1 MVPLGLAGFVALA
14 GSPVIVDAERSP
26 GGKMRLAMAADP
38 GAYFVLRRHAEL
50 ANRPGRAVALAEGS
64 AAQTWLA
71 DSAYTKKGHDYL
83 HVEVYDRN
91 NPGDLDNDGLDDLLE
106 LALPGRFNPLN
117 PAPRIDDIY
126 GTVQLPTRAEFE
138 RLSNRDNR
146 PGAQSVREV
155 KFLIFNVD
163 TNRPELYFSDSNRHE
178 FHFFFAREIG
188 RYLDNTLFN
197 NDSYF
202 SSNRKNLVGSLISH
216 DNFVGP
222 DGRSGMYT
230 VEFWPTDPIPFR
242 HIETAYEMIAA
253 SMPFVDGNIAYHP
266 ASETQRER
274 MRLEAAAFDASQVS
288 RIATETL
295 FGNVSYTGLHEAES
309 FGRLRLVTGAETLSV
324 RDIVIFRTIPN
335 DLTHVSG
342 IMTEIPQ
349 TPLSHINLKAKQ
361 NDTPNA
367 FIANAAIH
375 PEIAPLIGQNVYY
388 RVGPD
393 GFEIR
398 AASQAEVD
406 AWFQSI
412 RPTTDQI
419 PVRDLTATTIQS
431 FAQLGFAD
439 ASAVGSKAANVAE
452 LNRILPANSPS
463 QGFAVPFY
471 FYDEFMKHNGFYTAA
486 QAMIAD
492 PVFQADATTREQFLK
507 IFRTNIEN
515 GILPVW
521 MRTALADMHAQFPVG
536 SSVRARSSTNNED
549 LAGFSGA
556 GLYSSFTHKPS
567 EGHFEK
573 SAKQVWASLWNYRAF
588 EERAFWRIDHLA
600 AAMGILVHPNYKDEQ
615 ANGVGVTKNIYD
627 PRWRGHYINVQL
639 GEDLVT
645 NPNAESI
652 PEEFLISSLATATYE
667 IQYIRFSN
675 QVPDGTTILTE
686 PQAQDLKDKMNT
698 IHFHFKSLYGIPP
711 VNQDWAMEIE
721 FKITAAGQLEIKQA
735 RPWID

>member
-1 MVPLGLAGFVALA
+1 MAFAGP
-14 GSPVIVDAERSP
+14 PVIVDAERSP
-26 GGKMRLAMAADP
+26 GGKMRLAMGPNP
-38 GAYFVLRRHAEL
+38 GGYFVLRRHAEL
-50 ANRPGRAVALAEGS
+50 TNRPGRAVAVVEGG
-64 AAQTWLA
+64 AGQTWIT
-71 DSAYTKKGHDYL
+71 DSGFTKKGHDYL
-83 HVEVYDRN
+83 HVEVHDRN
-91 NPGDLDNDGLDDLLE
+91 APSDLDNDGLDDLLE
-106 LALPGRFNPLN
+106 LAVPGRFNPLN
-117 PAPRIDDIY
+117 PASAINPLD
-126 GTVQLPTRAEFE
+126 GLVQIPSRAEFE

-163 TNRPELYFSDSNRHE
+163 TNQPELYFADSNRHE
-178 FHFFFAREIG
+178 FHFFFARAVG
-188 RYLDNTLFN
+188 RYLDNVQFN
-197 NDSYF
+197 NESYF
-202 SSNRKNLVGSLISH
+202 SSARKNVVGSLISH
-216 DNFVGP
+216 DNFIGP
-222 DGRSGMYT
+222 DGRAGMYT
-230 VEFWPTDPIPFR
+230 VEFWPTDPLAFG
-242 HIETAYEMIAA
+242 HVETAYEMIAA
-253 SMPFVDGNIAYHP
+253 AMPFVDGNIAYHP

-274 MRLEAAAFDASQVS
+274 MVLEAPDFDASQVNT
-288 RIATETL
+288 IATETL
-295 FGNVSYTGLHEAES
+295 FGNVNYTGLHEAES
-309 FGRLRLVTGAETLSV
+309 FGRLRLVTGTETLSV

-367 FIANAAIH
+367 YIQDAATH

-398 AASQAEVD
+398 AATQAEVD

-412 RPTTDQI
+412 RPTTAQI
-419 PVRDLTATTIQS
+419 PVRDLSSTVIKP
-431 FAQLGFAD
+431 FAQIAFTEAD
-439 ASAVGSKAANVAE
+439 AFGSKATNVAE
-452 LNRILPANSPS
+452 LRRLLPTTAPD
-463 QGFAVPFY
+463 GFAVPFY
-471 FYDEFMKHNGFYTAA
+471 FYDEFMKHNGLYTAA
-486 QAMIAD
+486 QAMMAD
-492 PVFQADATTREQFLK
+492 PVFQADATTREQFLE
-507 IFRTNIEN
+507 IFRTNMEN

-521 MRTALADMHAQFPVG
+521 MRTALADMHAQFPAG

-549 LAGFSGA
+549 LEGFSGA
-556 GLYSSFTHKPS
+556 GLYSSFTHKPD

-588 EERAFWRIDHLA
+588 EEREFWRIDHLT
-600 AAMGILVHPNYKDEQ
+600 AAMGILVHPNYKNEQ

-645 NPNAESI
+645 NPDAESI

-675 QVPDGTTILTE
+675 QVPVGTTILTE
-686 PQAQDLKDKMNT
+686 AQAQDLKDKMNT
-698 IHFHFKSLYGIPP
+698 IHFHFKSLYGIPA

-721 FKITAAGQLEIKQA
+721 FKITEAGQLAIKQA